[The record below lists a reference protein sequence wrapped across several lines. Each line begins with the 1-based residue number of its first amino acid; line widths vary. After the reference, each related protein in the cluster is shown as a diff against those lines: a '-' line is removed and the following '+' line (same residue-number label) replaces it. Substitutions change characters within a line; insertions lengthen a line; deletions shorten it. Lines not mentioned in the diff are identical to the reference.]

1 MSEPTPEDVVA
12 VLTMLRSAHGN
23 SFGRVAMSMTE
34 VRRAADVIE
43 SLLES
48 NAKRGRCLAFF
59 RSVILSGEQWSATCD
74 AEFDAAMEAAD
85 GQAE

>member
-1 MSEPTPEDVVA
+1 MSEPTPEQVVA
-12 VLTMLRSAHGN
+12 ELRGYSNRSGASEYEH
-23 SFGRVAMSMTE
+23 E
-34 VRRAADVIE
+34 VYGRAADVIE

-48 NAKRGRCLAFF
+48 NTKRGRCLAFF

-74 AEFDAAMEAAD
+74 AEFAAAMEAAD